1 MTLRVAG
8 AQIPVSKY
16 IENNV
21 REIKLALDWAAINE
35 VDILLTPE
43 GALSGYMKSFDE
55 IYSENISHYVKEVVT
70 YASENNIC
78 LALGT
83 LYPEHKSFGIVKTS
97 QIRYYNDWGR
107 HEGTYEKQMVIPAD
121 KAYPGQGSV
130 ITRLEGIGKKGRYD
144 FTVGSFICND
154 LWGELNQRVIAN
166 ENLQHYANN
175 NVNLIFQA
183 TNGFRSDAAGDESGN
198 RMLREYGDI
207 NLWMASR
214 YGIPI
219 ITVDSCNTIDGEFHY
234 GSTSSTSGVIHNG
247 EWLVKARENA
257 TDYFYYDFD
266 I

>member
-1 MTLRVAG
+1 MKIRVAG

-21 REIKLALDWAAINE
+21 KEIKLALDWAANNK

-55 IYSENISHYVKEVVT
+55 IHKENISHYEKEVVL
-70 YASENNIC
+70 YAAERGVC

-83 LYPEHKSFGIVKTS
+83 LYPESKPFGIVKTS
-97 QIRYYNDWGR
+97 QIRYYNDWG
-107 HEGTYEKQMVIPAD
+107 HHVSTYEKQMVIPAD
-121 KAYPGQGSV
+121 QAYPGQGPV
-130 ITRLEGIGKKGRYD
+130 ITRLEGIKETGRYD

-154 LWGELNQRVIAN
+154 LWGELNQRVVAN

-175 NVNLIFQA
+175 NVNLIFQS
-183 TNGFRSDAAGDESGN
+183 TNGFRSNVAGDDSSN
-198 RMLREYGDI
+198 YKLREYGNI
-207 NLWMASR
+207 HLWMASR

-219 ITVDSCNTIDGEFHY
+219 VTVDSCNTIDGEFHN
-234 GSTSSTSGVIHNG
+234 GSTSSTSGVIYNG
-247 EWLVKARENA
+247 EWLVQARENA

-266 I
+266 M